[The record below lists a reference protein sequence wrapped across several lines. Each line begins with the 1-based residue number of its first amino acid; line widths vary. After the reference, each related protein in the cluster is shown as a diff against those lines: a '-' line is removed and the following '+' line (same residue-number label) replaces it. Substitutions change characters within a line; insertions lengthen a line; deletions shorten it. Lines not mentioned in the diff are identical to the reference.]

1 MASFLQLHIL
11 TSYPPSNLNRDD
23 MGSPKSA
30 IVGGTNRIRISSQ
43 SLKRAWRTS
52 DTFAHAVATANG
64 IRTKELGSQKIYPKL
79 LELGVDEKLA
89 LKVAISIAGV
99 FGKNKSDKKDPK
111 VALNIEQITYISPEE
126 LAAIDA
132 LIAQV
137 AEKKEEPSTKD
148 LELFRKNTSATD
160 LALFGRMLASKPEFN
175 VEAAAQVAHAFTVHS
190 VKAED
195 DFFTAVDD
203 LSSGKEDAGA
213 SHLGEREF
221 AAGLYYL
228 YICINA
234 DLLRENL
241 TVAGDTAQANDY
253 AQRALRGLTEAAL
266 TIAPTGMQNSF
277 ASRARASFA
286 LAEIGSAQPRSL
298 SVAFLKAIKGEDVLE
313 QAITALSTLKT
324 NMDEVYGSCAEKR
337 YTLNV
342 AKPEGNL
349 NGFLTFTEGA

>member
-30 IVGGTNRIRISSQ
+30 IVGGTNRTRIASQ

-52 DTFAHAVATANG
+52 DVFAHAVAAKG
-64 IRTKELGSQKIYPKL
+64 IRTKELGSQIVYPKL
-79 LELGVDEKLA
+79 LAAGVDEKLA
-89 LKVAISIAGV
+89 LKVATSIAGV
-99 FGKNKSDKKDPK
+99 FGKNKSDKKDAK
-111 VALNIEQITYISPEE
+111 DALNIEQIAFISPEE

-132 LIAQV
+132 LIDKV
-137 AEKKEEPSTKD
+137 AEEKAEPSAKE
-148 LELFRKNTSATD
+148 LELLRKSTSAAD

-175 VEAAAQVAHAFTVHS
+175 IEAAAQVAHAFTVH
-190 VKAED
+190 AAQAQD

-203 LSSGKEDAGA
+203 LSSGREDAGA

-221 AAGLYYL
+221 SAGLYYV

-241 TVAGDTAQANDY
+241 TVAGDANVAQELSR
-253 AQRALRGLTEAAL
+253 RAMRGLTEAAL
-266 TIAPTGMQNSF
+266 TIAPRGMQNSF
-277 ASRARASFA
+277 ASRARASYA

-298 SVAFLKAIKGEDVLE
+298 SVAFLKAIKGEDFLQ
-313 QAITALSTLKT
+313 QAITALTTIQT
-324 NMDEVYGSCAEKR
+324 NMDTVYGSCADKR
-337 YTLNV
+337 YTLDTT
-342 AKPEGNL
+342 KPEGSL
-349 NGFLTFTEGA
+349 QDILTFVEGA

>member
-52 DTFAHAVATANG
+52 DVFAHAVAASG
-64 IRTKELGSQKIYPKL
+64 IRTKELGSAIVFPKL
-79 LELGVDEKLA
+79 LAAGVSEKD
-89 LKVAISIAGV
+89 AITFGAEIAKV

-111 VALNIEQITYISPEE
+111 VSLNIEQIAFVSPEE

-132 LIAQV
+132 LIARIG
-137 AEKKEEPSTKD
+137 ETKEAPSAKE
-148 LELFRKNTSATD
+148 LELLRKTTSAAD
-160 LALFGRMLASKPEFN
+160 VALFGRMLASKPDFN
-175 VEAAAQVAHAFTVHS
+175 IEAAAQVAHAFTVHN
-190 VKAED
+190 ALAQD

-203 LSSGKEDAGA
+203 LTIGRDESGA

-234 DLLRENL
+234 DLLRSNL
-241 TVAGDTAQANDY
+241 TVASNAEQATEL
-253 AQRALRGLTEAAL
+253 AKKAMRGLTEAAA
-266 TIAPTGMQNSF
+266 TIAPNGMQNSF
-277 ASRARASFA
+277 ASRARASYI
-286 LAEIGSAQPRSL
+286 LAEIGSEQPRSL
-298 SVAFLKAIKGEDVLE
+298 SVAFLKAVKDTDMLGQSI
-313 QAITALSTLKT
+313 IALTSIQT
-324 NMDEVYGSCAEKR
+324 NMDTVYGNCAEKR
-337 YTLNV
+337 YTLDTT
-342 AKPEGNL
+342 KPIGTIKEL
-349 NGFLTFTEGA
+349 LTFVEGA